1 MHQLTVF
8 SLLVAI
14 TLAGTASA
22 ACFPPNERRALRT
35 DLAPIQI
42 VANAWNSSMIS
53 ATIARIVLEE
63 KLGLPAQLYGMYGTY
78 DESFAAL
85 SSGAG
90 DLLMEAYPK
99 YTQYLIDE
107 YVTERRTVVY
117 VGPSGIIG
125 ETGWY
130 IPEYV
135 WDVSTITDS
144 YIAYYDERIQAMF
157 RLNTIPVGFQLD
169 NTTLRSAVDDI
180 DLILESPACN
190 AALNASLVAA
200 DCTAT
205 VEAFL
210 ELLRERANLKD
221 EGEPIT
227 FWTMPDAWGT
237 LDRVIV
243 QNLSLNFNVTCPV
256 SQTLG
261 VDETMDAMVEV
272 TKQSYIARKPFI
284 QYWTKPHYVF
294 ADVSPARL
302 HRVQLPEFD
311 STCNASS
318 SAYRCGYEDQ
328 RVVKMMSSKL
338 PSKNSVAA
346 DFVDHFS
353 YTSQDQSNI
362 LGQMVFNG
370 KSLEE
375 ATCEWVIANFAAMEP
390 NLPDPSRL
398 VTPTKVSPALRIAF
412 IVVAAAELA
421 LFVLFIFGVI
431 HYRRVR
437 AVLSGSPKFLF
448 LMLIGASWSMFWVI
462 LNYQEEVTPNLCIA
476 RVWARHL
483 GFAIIFA
490 AIFLKTWRIASVF
503 NIKSSKGGQ
512 LTDRVL
518 LYRFLL
524 IVGYATVNL
533 VAWSVST
540 PPTTGTVVS
549 NNESYLVCE
558 VTWWDNAIYIEELVA
573 MVALGLLCY
582 RVRKAPSAFN
592 ESKHIGLAVYN
603 WIVMGIILQIIL
615 NSTTG
620 TADFFFAIQSLEVLV
635 PVPIAVMI
643 LMAPKFYLILRGKG
657 NDVATSSYRG
667 SNPNGS
673 HPKTPSANAGG
684 SGSNQKSGDM
694 EMSSG
699 NESENGRTAQLS
711 GKAAVQEIRSLR
723 NENTRLLK
731 EVEAMRTQLLRMH
744 NPHNGNAV

>member
-1 MHQLTVF
+1 MSCICRVQ
-8 SLLVAI
+8 
-14 TLAGTASA
+14 
-22 ACFPPNERRALRT
+22 
-35 DLAPIQI
+35 
-42 VANAWNSSMIS
+42 
-53 ATIARIVLEE
+53 E
-63 KLGLPAQLYGMYGTY
+63 KLGLPTNTFTY
-78 DESFAAL
+78 DSYDDAFEAL
-85 SSGAG
+85 SSGTG
-90 DLLMEAYPK
+90 DLLMEAYPLRVK
-99 YTQYLIDE
+99 ELVDV
-107 YVTERRTVVY
+107 YVKQRRTVENA
-117 VGPSGIIG
+117 GPSGMTG

-130 IPEYV
+130 IPNYV
-135 WDVSTITDS
+135 WEINPVMES
-144 YIAYYDERIQAMF
+144 YIAFYDERIQSIF
-157 RLNTIPVGFQLD
+157 HLDVIPEGYQID
-169 NTTLRSAVDDI
+169 NTTLRSAVDEI
-180 DLILESPACN
+180 DSILEGPACN

-200 DCTAT
+200 DCTLA
-205 VEAFL
+205 VEAHVHY
-210 ELLRERANLKD
+210 LRERANLKD

-237 LDRVIV
+237 LDRIIV
-243 QNLSLNFNVTCPV
+243 QNLSLNFNVTCPIP
-256 SQTLG
+256 QNLG
-261 VDETMDAMVEV
+261 ATDTMNAMVEV
-272 TKQSYIARKPFI
+272 TKNAFLARQPFI
-284 QYWTKPHYVF
+284 QYWTKPHFVF
-294 ADVSPARL
+294 ADISPALLR
-302 HRVQLPEFD
+302 RVQLPEYD
-311 STCNASS
+311 STCNVSNAS
-318 SAYRCGYEDQ
+318 YRCGYQDEQVLKFVSAELAD
-328 RVVKMMSSKL
+328 
-338 PSKNSVAA
+338 KNSVAD
-346 DFVDHFS
+346 DFVHHFT

-362 LGQMVFNG
+362 LGQVFFSG
-370 KSLEE
+370 KTLEE
-375 ATCEWVIANFAAMEP
+375 ATCEWVIANFDAMSA
-390 NLPDPSRL
+390 NMPDPSTL

-421 LFVLFIFGVI
+421 LFVLFAFGVI
-431 HYRRVR
+431 RYRRIR

-448 LMLIGASWSMFWVI
+448 LMLVGAALSMFWVI
-462 LNYQEEVTPNLCIA
+462 LSYQEEVTSNLCVA

-533 VAWSVST
+533 VAWTVST

-744 NPHNGNAV
+744 NPHSGNAV